1 MKRIS
6 AYLQYIP
13 SSREPLSADAYLI
26 DGEKYVYIFGV
37 GSNEE
42 TLRYLSDVPKEKIV
56 ILSHFHQD
64 HTANID
70 KLSYEKLYV
79 GGLTAEK
86 IQKGIVVETCLTIHD
101 GVKIEIRSC
110 PSPHTEGSLIVTV
123 NGEYTLLADLYF
135 TKPGH
140 NQEMAYKMLETLR
153 TLDTKY
159 FVVSHQENENIFEKE
174 YLLRELGEYFQ
185 MYDAGEF

>member
-1 MKRIS
+1 MEKIS
-6 AYLQYIP
+6 NYLHYIP
-13 SSREPLSADAYLI
+13 SSQEPLSADAYLI
-26 DGEKYVYIFGV
+26 EGEKYAYLFDV

-42 TLRYLSDVPKEKIV
+42 TLQDLLDIPKEKIV

-70 KLSYEKLYV
+70 KLPYQKLYV
-79 GGLTAEK
+79 GGLTFEK
-86 IQKGIVVETCLTIHD
+86 IQKGIVVEGCLTIHD
-101 GVKIEIRSC
+101 GVNMEIRNC

-140 NQEMAYKMLETLR
+140 NKEMAYQMLETLKS
-153 TLDTKY
+153 LDTKY
-159 FVVSHQENENIFEKE
+159 FVVSHQEKENIFEKE
-174 YLLRELGEYFQ
+174 FLIRELNQYFQ
-185 MYDAGEF
+185 

>member
-1 MKRIS
+1 MESIS

-13 SSREPLSADAYLI
+13 SSQEPLSAEAYI
-26 DGEKYVYIFGV
+26 VNGEKYAYIFDV
-37 GSNEE
+37 GSNEK
-42 TLRYLSDVPKEKIV
+42 TLQYLSDVPKEKIV

-70 KLSYEKLYV
+70 KLSYKKLYV
-79 GGLTAEK
+79 GELTYEK
-86 IQKGIVVETCLTIHD
+86 IQKGIVVEECLTIND
-101 GVKIEIRSC
+101 GVKIEIRNC

-140 NQEMAYKMLETLR
+140 NQEMAYKMLEILKI
-153 TLDTKY
+153 LDTKY
-159 FVVSHQENENIFEKE
+159 FVVSHQEKENIFEKE
-174 YLLRELGEYFQ
+174 ILIKELNEYFQ
-185 MYDAGEF
+185 